1 MNNLDLTAAIN
12 AANLGNTVKTATELQ
27 SVIDELRDIYRASS
41 LKKFQYEVANENK
54 EDLLENRM
62 ESIIDIQS
70 KMDKNTLFIN
80 ALDPVDNAEDIAD
93 LEHENAKLQ
102 LQIKDKQE
110 AMETTSASRL
120 KTIYDSIKAEVLK
133 VQEAEVLEVLKEA
146 FSFGDNQGW
155 SVNDYGLK
163 TV

>member
-1 MNNLDLTAAIN
+1 MSTSILHSLNKTKSILT
-12 AANLGNTVKTATELQ
+12 
-27 SVIDELRDIYRASS
+27 
-41 LKKFQYEVANENK
+41 
-54 EDLLENRM
+54 
-62 ESIIDIQS
+62 
-70 KMDKNTLFIN
+70 N
-80 ALDPVDNAEDIAD
+80 ALDPVDDADDIAD
-93 LEHENAKLQ
+93 LEHKNAKLQ

-110 AMETTSASRL
+110 AIETTSASRL

-133 VQEAEVLEVLKEA
+133 VQEAEILEVLKEA